1 MVKEADSLT
10 EKAIKERGSIP
21 SEVEPMLN
29 LDKIRSDFPIFSK
42 KIYGKDLVYLDTAAS
57 AQKPKSVIDSV
68 KDFYEKGYSN
78 IHRGVYLLSQEATE
92 AYEDA
97 RKKVSAFINAEKEE
111 EIIFVRGAT
120 EGINLI
126 ASCFGKSFLKEG
138 DEIIISAIE
147 HHANIVP
154 WQILREEKGISIK
167 VAPVDDRANFL
178 LEDFKKLLS
187 KKTKLVS
194 VTHLSNAVG
203 TVLPIKEITKIC
215 HNADIPVLVDG
226 CQSAPH
232 ETVDVQSLDCDF
244 YVFSGHKLYGPT
256 GVGVLYGKKK
266 YLENMPPYQTGGEMI
281 SSVTLEKTE
290 FDEIPYK
297 FEAGTPNI
305 VGAIGLAK
313 AIDYLEGLGM
323 HSIHSHEQAL
333 FGKAKEA
340 LSDLG
345 DLQFVGDAQQAGA
358 LISFNLK
365 DVHAHDLAS
374 LLDREGIALRAGHHC
389 SQPTMDRFHV
399 NSTARISFGLY
410 NNDHDIQRLIE
421 SIEKAKKILS

>member
-1 MVKEADSLT
+1 MT

-21 SEVEPMLN
+21 SEVQPMFN

-68 KDFYEKGYSN
+68 KDFYETGYSN

-203 TVLPIKEITKIC
+203 TILPIKEITKIC

-226 CQSAPH
+226 CQSVPH
-232 ETVDVQSLDCDF
+232 EAVDVQSLDCDF

-256 GVGVLYGKKK
+256 GIGVLYGKKK

-305 VGAIGLAK
+305 AGAIGLAK
-313 AIDYLEGLGM
+313 AIDYLEGIGM
-323 HSIHSHEQAL
+323 NSLHSHEQVL

-421 SIEKAKKILS
+421 SIAKAKKILS

>member
-1 MVKEADSLT
+1 MVKETDSLT

-21 SEVEPMLN
+21 SEAQPMLN

-92 AYEDA
+92 VYEDA

-126 ASCFGKSFLKEG
+126 ASCFGRSFLKEG

-232 ETVDVQSLDCDF
+232 EAVDVQSLDCDF

-389 SQPTMDRFHV
+389 SQPTMDRFNV

-421 SIEKAKKILS
+421 SIAKAKKILS

>member
-1 MVKEADSLT
+1 MT
-10 EKAIKERGSIP
+10 EKAIKERGSIS
-21 SEVEPMLN
+21 SETQPMLN

-111 EIIFVRGAT
+111 EIIFIRGAT

-203 TVLPIKEITKIC
+203 TILPIKEITKIC

-226 CQSAPH
+226 CQSVPH
-232 ETVDVQSLDCDF
+232 EAVDVQSLDCDF

-256 GVGVLYGKKK
+256 GIGVLYGKKK

-305 VGAIGLAK
+305 AGAIGLAK
-313 AIDYLEGLGM
+313 AIYYLEGIGM
-323 HSIHSHEQAL
+323 NSLHSHEQVL

-389 SQPTMDRFHV
+389 SQPTMDRFNV

-421 SIEKAKKILS
+421 SIAKAKKILS

>member
-1 MVKEADSLT
+1 MT
-10 EKAIKERGSIP
+10 EKAIKERGSIS
-21 SEVEPMLN
+21 SETQPMLN

-178 LEDFKKLLS
+178 LEDFKRLLS

-232 ETVDVQSLDCDF
+232 EAVDVQSLDCDF

-313 AIDYLEGLGM
+313 AIDYLEVLGM

-389 SQPTMDRFHV
+389 SQPTMDRFNV

-421 SIEKAKKILS
+421 SIAKAKKILS

>member
-1 MVKEADSLT
+1 MFENIRNKFPFF
-10 EKAIKERGSIP
+10 EKNPE
-21 SEVEPMLN
+21 L
-29 LDKIRSDFPIFSK
+29 IF
-42 KIYGKDLVYLDTAAS
+42 LDTAAS
-57 AQKPKSVIDSV
+57 ALKPKSVIECINNCYS
-68 KDFYEKGYSN
+68 YEYTN
-78 IHRGVYLLSQEATE
+78 VHRGVYKLSTDLTERFENVRFKTSKYINAESEDNIVFTKSATE
-92 AYEDA
+92 A
-97 RKKVSAFINAEKEE
+97 
-111 EIIFVRGAT
+111 
-120 EGINLI
+120 INLV
-126 ASCFGKSFLKEG
+126 ASCFSEKYLDSG
-138 DEIIISAIE
+138 DEVLLSYLE

-154 WQILREEKGISIK
+154 WQLAAKKRGFKIITININNEGQLDYDDLIKKVNKKTKFISITHMSNVLGTIVDMQIIRDQAK
-167 VAPVDDRANFL
+167 RYNIPFLIDGCQYIAHAPVD
-178 LEDFKKLLS
+178 
-187 KKTKLVS
+187 
-194 VTHLSNAVG
+194 
-203 TVLPIKEITKIC
+203 IK
-215 HNADIPVLVDG
+215 
-226 CQSAPH
+226 
-232 ETVDVQSLDCDF
+232 SLGCDF

-256 GVGVLYGKKK
+256 GIGVLYGKKK
-266 YLENMPPYQTGGEMI
+266 YLDNMPPYQTGGEMI

-290 FDEIPYK
+290 FDDIPYK

-305 VGAIGLAK
+305 AGAIGFAK
-313 AIDYLEGLGM
+313 AIDYLEGIGM
-323 HSIHSHEQAL
+323 NSLHSHEQAL

-421 SIEKAKKILS
+421 SIAKAKKILS

>member
-10 EKAIKERGSIP
+10 EKAIKERGSIS
-21 SEVEPMLN
+21 SETQPMLN

-203 TVLPIKEITKIC
+203 TILPIKEITKIC

-226 CQSAPH
+226 CQSVPH
-232 ETVDVQSLDCDF
+232 EAVDVQSLDCDF

-256 GVGVLYGKKK
+256 GIGVLYGKKK

-305 VGAIGLAK
+305 AGAIGLAK
-313 AIDYLEGLGM
+313 AIDYLEGIGM
-323 HSIHSHEQAL
+323 NSLHSHEQVL

-421 SIEKAKKILS
+421 SIAKAKKILS

>member
-1 MVKEADSLT
+1 MVKETDSLT
-10 EKAIKERGSIP
+10 EKAIKERGGIP
-21 SEVEPMLN
+21 SEVQPMLN

-92 AYEDA
+92 VYEDA

-126 ASCFGKSFLKEG
+126 ASCFGRSFLKEG

-203 TVLPIKEITKIC
+203 TILPIKEITKIC

-232 ETVDVQSLDCDF
+232 EAVDVQSLDCDF

-313 AIDYLEGLGM
+313 AIDYLEGIGM
-323 HSIHSHEQAL
+323 NSLHSHEQAL

-389 SQPTMDRFHV
+389 SQPTMDRFNV

-421 SIEKAKKILS
+421 SIAKAKKILS

>member
-1 MVKEADSLT
+1 MT

-21 SEVEPMLN
+21 SEVQPMFN

-92 AYEDA
+92 VYEDA

-232 ETVDVQSLDCDF
+232 EAVDVQSLDCDF

-313 AIDYLEGLGM
+313 AIDYLEGIGM

-389 SQPTMDRFHV
+389 SQPTMDRFNV

>member
-1 MVKEADSLT
+1 M
-10 EKAIKERGSIP
+10 
-21 SEVEPMLN
+21 
-29 LDKIRSDFPIFSK
+29 
-42 KIYGKDLVYLDTAAS
+42 
-57 AQKPKSVIDSV
+57 
-68 KDFYEKGYSN
+68 
-78 IHRGVYLLSQEATE
+78 
-92 AYEDA
+92 
-97 RKKVSAFINAEKEE
+97 
-111 EIIFVRGAT
+111 
-120 EGINLI
+120 
-126 ASCFGKSFLKEG
+126 
-138 DEIIISAIE
+138 
-147 HHANIVP
+147 
-154 WQILREEKGISIK
+154 
-167 VAPVDDRANFL
+167 
-178 LEDFKKLLS
+178 
-187 KKTKLVS
+187 
-194 VTHLSNAVG
+194 
-203 TVLPIKEITKIC
+203 
-215 HNADIPVLVDG
+215 
-226 CQSAPH
+226 
-232 ETVDVQSLDCDF
+232 
-244 YVFSGHKLYGPT
+244 
-256 GVGVLYGKKK
+256 LYGKKK

-313 AIDYLEGLGM
+313 AIDYLEGIGM
-323 HSIHSHEQAL
+323 NSLHSHEQAL

-389 SQPTMDRFHV
+389 SQPTMDRFNV

-421 SIEKAKKILS
+421 SIAKAKKILS

>member
-1 MVKEADSLT
+1 MT

-21 SEVEPMLN
+21 SEVQPMFN

-126 ASCFGKSFLKEG
+126 ASCFGRSFLKEG

-226 CQSAPH
+226 CQSVPH
-232 ETVDVQSLDCDF
+232 EAVDVQSLDCDF

-313 AIDYLEGLGM
+313 AIDYLEGIGM

-389 SQPTMDRFHV
+389 SQPTMDRFNV

-421 SIEKAKKILS
+421 SIAKAKKILS

>member
-1 MVKEADSLT
+1 MT
-10 EKAIKERGSIP
+10 EKAIKERGSDA
-21 SEVEPMLN
+21 SEAQSMSR
-29 LDKIRSDFPIFSK
+29 LDEIRSDFPIFSK
-42 KIYGKDLVYLDTAAS
+42 KIYGKELVYLDTAAS
-57 AQKPKSVIDSV
+57 AQKPKSVIDSI

-92 AYEDA
+92 AYENA
-97 RKKVSAFINAEKEE
+97 RKKVAVFINAGTEE

-126 ASCFGKSFLKEG
+126 ASCFSRSFLKKG

-154 WQILREEKGISIK
+154 WQILREEKGIVIK

-178 LEDFKKLLS
+178 LEDFKKLIS

-203 TVLPIKEITKIC
+203 TILPIKEIVRVC
-215 HNADIPVLVDG
+215 HNADVPVLVDG

-232 ETVDVQSLDCDF
+232 EAIDVQNLGCDF

-281 SSVTLEKTE
+281 SSVTLDKTE
-290 FDEIPYK
+290 FDVIPYK

-305 VGAIGLAK
+305 VGAIGLAR
-313 AIDYLEGLGM
+313 AIDYLEGIGM
-323 HSIHSHEQAL
+323 DFIHSHEQAL
-333 FGKAKEA
+333 FVKAKEA
-340 LSDLG
+340 LTDLG
-345 DLQFVGDAQQAGA
+345 DIKFVGDAHQAGA
-358 LISFNLK
+358 LISFNLGGI
-365 DVHAHDLAS
+365 HAHDLAS

-389 SQPTMDRFHV
+389 SQPTMDRFSV
-399 NSTARISFGLY
+399 SSTARISFGLY
-410 NNDHDIQRLIE
+410 NSEKDIQRLIE
-421 SIEKAKKILS
+421 SITKAKKILS

>member
-1 MVKEADSLT
+1 MT
-10 EKAIKERGSIP
+10 EKAIKERGSIS
-21 SEVEPMLN
+21 SETQPMLN

-42 KIYGKDLVYLDTAAS
+42 KIYGQDLVYLDTAAS

-203 TVLPIKEITKIC
+203 TILPIKEITKIC

-226 CQSAPH
+226 CQSVPH
-232 ETVDVQSLDCDF
+232 EAVDVQGLDCDF

-256 GVGVLYGKKK
+256 GIGVLYGKKK

-305 VGAIGLAK
+305 AGAIGLAK
-313 AIDYLEGLGM
+313 AIDYLEGIGM
-323 HSIHSHEQAL
+323 NSLHSHEQVL

-421 SIEKAKKILS
+421 SIAKAKKILS

>member
-1 MVKEADSLT
+1 MF
-10 EKAIKERGSIP
+10 
-21 SEVEPMLN
+21 N

-111 EIIFVRGAT
+111 EIIFIRGAT
-120 EGINLI
+120 EGINLV
-126 ASCFGKSFLKEG
+126 ASCFGRSFLKEG

-203 TVLPIKEITKIC
+203 TILPIKEITKIC

-226 CQSAPH
+226 CQSVPH
-232 ETVDVQSLDCDF
+232 EAVDVQSLDCDF

-256 GVGVLYGKKK
+256 GIGVLYGKKK

-305 VGAIGLAK
+305 AGAIGLAK
-313 AIDYLEGLGM
+313 AIDYLEGIGM
-323 HSIHSHEQAL
+323 NSLHSHEQVL

-421 SIEKAKKILS
+421 SIAKAKKILS

>member
-10 EKAIKERGSIP
+10 EKAIKERGSIS
-21 SEVEPMLN
+21 SETQPMLN

-111 EIIFVRGAT
+111 EIIFIRGAT
-120 EGINLI
+120 EGINLV
-126 ASCFGKSFLKEG
+126 ASCFGRSFLKEG

-203 TVLPIKEITKIC
+203 TILPIKEITKIC

-226 CQSAPH
+226 CQSVPH
-232 ETVDVQSLDCDF
+232 EAVDVQSLDCDF

-256 GVGVLYGKKK
+256 GIGVLYGKKK

-305 VGAIGLAK
+305 AGAIGLAK
-313 AIDYLEGLGM
+313 AIDYLEGIGM
-323 HSIHSHEQAL
+323 NSLHSHEQVL

-421 SIEKAKKILS
+421 SIAKAKKILS

>member
-1 MVKEADSLT
+1 MT
-10 EKAIKERGSIP
+10 EKAIKERGSIS
-21 SEVEPMLN
+21 SETQPMLN

-111 EIIFVRGAT
+111 EIIFIRGAT

-126 ASCFGKSFLKEG
+126 ASCFGRSFLKEG

-203 TVLPIKEITKIC
+203 TILPIKEITKIC

-226 CQSAPH
+226 CQSVPH
-232 ETVDVQSLDCDF
+232 EAVDVQSLDCDF

-256 GVGVLYGKKK
+256 GIGVLYGKKK

-305 VGAIGLAK
+305 AGAIGLAK
-313 AIDYLEGLGM
+313 AIDYLEGIGM
-323 HSIHSHEQAL
+323 NSLHSHEQVL

-421 SIEKAKKILS
+421 SIAKAKKILS